1 MRPAEAAE
9 FLRPGVDPRHRV
21 WADLGA
27 GSGTFT
33 QALRQLLGSGAT
45 IYAVD
50 ADRNAVARLQRLAST
65 SSAATV
71 VPVEADIA
79 DLASSPELDHVTWD
93 AALLANVLHYF
104 ADPVRVLDD
113 LASRIRPGG
122 RAVLIE
128 YDRTTANPWVP
139 YPIPLKRAQNLASSA
154 GLDWHG
160 VVAQRPSRYHGT
172 MYCGVLERK

>member
-50 ADRNAVARLQRLAST
+50 ADRNAVARLRQLAST
-65 SSAATV
+65 SSEATI
-71 VPVEADIA
+71 VPVAADVA
-79 DLASSPELDHVTWD
+79 DLASSAELDNVTWD
-93 AALLANVLHYF
+93 AVLLANVLHYF
-104 ADPVRVLDD
+104 VDPVRVLDD
-113 LASRIRPGG
+113 VASRIRPGG
-122 RAVLIE
+122 RVVLIE

-139 YPIPLKRAQNLASSA
+139 HPIPSTRARDLASSA
-154 GLDWHG
+154 GLDWQG
-160 VVAQRPSRYHGT
+160 VVAERPSRYHGT
-172 MYCGVLERK
+172 MYCGVLERM